1 MLSSR
6 SVLAEMAWSTRTASP
21 VTSGPGN
28 KKVELTVRLMRDFY
42 QDGHELTDTITR
54 ENDDLEADRKVQ
66 VGQRRP
72 SARNVQVG
80 HRGSSR
86 ISVPLGRHFVF
97 LMQRDVL
104 LLSCFGFGVRVRE
117 LSDNTGCKVRKN
129 CTLLNIK
136 QAAVVDLAT
145 AAASLRST
153 ETRNPGK
160 SGRSRSPT

>member
-1 MLSSR
+1 
-6 SVLAEMAWSTRTASP
+6 MAWSTRTASP

-86 ISVPLGRHFVF
+86 ISVPLGRHFVSLF
-97 LMQRDVL
+97 QRDML
-104 LLSCFGFGVRVRE
+104 LLGCFGF
-117 LSDNTGCKVRKN
+117 
-129 CTLLNIK
+129 
-136 QAAVVDLAT
+136 
-145 AAASLRST
+145 
-153 ETRNPGK
+153 
-160 SGRSRSPT
+160 